1 MSVLTDLFCATTTA
15 GAREKASRQSKKKLL
30 LASQCK
36 RRKGEVHG
44 SPAVEAKEVA
54 PAFWGEVPGSAYEEG
69 PRKFVLPVCPEQLY
83 VLGLAVGGQ

>member
-1 MSVLTDLFCATTTA
+1 MMSRSWSFRGVEGGGSSDLGGALRRGVSSRVLAPPDLFYTTIRA

-54 PAFWGEVPGSAYEEG
+54 PAF
-69 PRKFVLPVCPEQLY
+69 
-83 VLGLAVGGQ
+83 